1 MVHHIHQPTV
11 LVIRGEL
18 SVQLEQLQL
27 LEAQNLCLVSPED
40 LLAGS
45 IWNTKLGSHLPL
57 AD

>member
-1 MVHHIHQPTV
+1 MVNHINRPTA

-18 SVQLEQLQL
+18 LVQLAQLQL

-45 IWNTKLGSHLPL
+45 IWNTKLGSHRPL